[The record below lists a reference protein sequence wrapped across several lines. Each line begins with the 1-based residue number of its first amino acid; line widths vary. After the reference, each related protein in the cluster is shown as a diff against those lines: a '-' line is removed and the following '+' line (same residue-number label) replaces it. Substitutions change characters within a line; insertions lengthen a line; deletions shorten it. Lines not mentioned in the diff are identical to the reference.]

1 MINSNLPIAIIGLG
15 KTGLSVAK
23 YLKKNDKEFLCYDTR
38 SKLKITKEIKKY
50 INEKNIILGEFKESY
65 VENHDNFI
73 ISPGINLSSYLLSEI
88 KRKGKNIQTDI
99 DIFNEKKRNNVI
111 CITGSNGKTTV
122 TLIIE
127 YILKGLGKNAK
138 AGGNIGLPAL
148 ELLENNY
155 EYNILELSSFQLE
168 MTKEIV
174 SRSSLITNITPD
186 HLDRHKTFE
195 NYANIKHK
203 IFKNSCNII
212 VNLSDEN
219 IRKEELIY
227 KYSFG
232 VKKENNNSGFLVG
245 TENGVS
251 YIYKNQKKLISEK
264 DILLIGNH
272 NLINICAALAV
283 IDSLNL
289 NIEKS
294 INIIKNFKSIEH
306 RMENFYKSEN
316 LIWINDSKSTN
327 IDSTISAV
335 RSLKDKVILIL
346 GGRSKT
352 NDYKKLESAINNN
365 VETLI
370 LFGECKKLLKENIKS
385 VKKTIIAEDLNEAIN
400 ISRECADNIGKTH
413 DGNINIILSPACS
426 SFDMFISYEER
437 GNFFKK
443 SVLNTYR

>member
-1 MINSNLPIAIIGLG
+1 MKNSNLPIAIIGLG

-23 YLKKNDKEFLCYDTR
+23 YLKKNDKDFLCYDTR
-38 SKLKITKEIKKY
+38 PKLKITKEIKKY

-195 NYANIKHK
+195 NYIKIKHK
-203 IFKNSCNII
+203 VFKNSKNVII
-212 VNLSDEN
+212 NLTDKN
-219 IRKEELIY
+219 IRKNDY
-227 KYSFG
+227 KYKFSFG
-232 VKKENNNSGFLVG
+232 GIDKRESNFSVHREREVN
-245 TENGVS
+245 
-251 YIYKNQKKLISEK
+251 YIYQGLKKLISEK
-264 DILLIGNH
+264 DILLMGYH
-272 NLINICAALAV
+272 NLINICASLTV
-283 IDSLNL
+283 IESLGL
-289 NIEKS
+289 DIQKS
-294 INIIKNFKSIEH
+294 IKSIKEFKCVEH
-306 RMENFYKSEN
+306 RMESFYSKEN
-316 LIWINDSKSTN
+316 ITWINDSKSTN
-327 IDSTISAV
+327 IDSTISAIN
-335 RSLKDKVILIL
+335 SLDNFTILL
-346 GGRSKT
+346 MGGKSKT
-352 NDYKKLESAINNN
+352 NNYKSLEMAAYNK
-365 VETLI
+365 VDTLI
-370 LFGECKKLLKENIKS
+370 LFGECRKLLKENIKS
-385 VKKTIIAEDLNEAIN
+385 VKNIIMVKSLDKAVIEAMKSAEN
-400 ISRECADNIGKTH
+400 IRKNYQN
-413 DGNINIILSPACS
+413 NINILLSPACS
-426 SFDMFISYEER
+426 SFDMFKSYEER
-437 GNFFKK
+437 GVFFKEC
-443 SVLNTYR
+443 VLNLYR